1 MLAQQLELVPTSPSL
16 YIYNISL
23 SRPLSHSFRDD
34 ATAVCAKL
42 LAGARGLDMIHG
54 RYELLSMNNE
64 LTVVVLGGEEPDE
77 RCDALAVLWVVEVV
91 TPPVEGAILLSVVAR
106 EGVLVPQARVQRQR
120 RRDDARHVDI
130 G

>member
-1 MLAQQLELVPTSPSL
+1 
-16 YIYNISL
+16 
-23 SRPLSHSFRDD
+23 
-34 ATAVCAKL
+34 
-42 LAGARGLDMIHG
+42 MIHG

-91 TPPVEGAILLSVVAR
+91 TPSVEGAILLSVVAR

>member
-1 MLAQQLELVPTSPSL
+1 
-16 YIYNISL
+16 
-23 SRPLSHSFRDD
+23 
-34 ATAVCAKL
+34 
-42 LAGARGLDMIHG
+42 MIHG